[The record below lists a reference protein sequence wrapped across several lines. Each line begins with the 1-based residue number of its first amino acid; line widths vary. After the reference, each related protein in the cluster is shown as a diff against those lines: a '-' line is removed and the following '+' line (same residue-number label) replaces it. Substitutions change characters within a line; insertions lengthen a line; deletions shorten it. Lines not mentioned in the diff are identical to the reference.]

1 MVSKYFPVVKKEIH
15 TSFFKLSLFSALFPN
30 LSALTILTA
39 TASCVLRLTAK
50 RTLNKTNDNESK
62 NSSTAKPSPI
72 LSP

>member
-1 MVSKYFPVVKKEIH
+1 MVSKFFPVVKKEIH
-15 TSFFKLSLFSALFPN
+15 TSFFKLSLFSALFTN

>member
-1 MVSKYFPVVKKEIH
+1 MVSKFFPVVKKEIH
-15 TSFFKLSLFSALFPN
+15 TSFFKFSALFPN

-39 TASCVLRLTAK
+39 TASCVFRLTAK